1 MAQDGIV
8 RPKGQKNYHSVVR
21 PKHKTVKALV
31 LGIISQE
38 KALSKLQVCRKL
50 NGNDVTDCKY
60 ARTCYANSRKRA
72 EYDKIFV
79 ADCKIS
85 FMQIRYAIKKLIA
98 EGEIWVKRQKW
109 PDHWQN
115 RKWDFMAICRPVN
128 GGVF

>member
-1 MAQDGIV
+1 MGN
-8 RPKGQKNYHSVVR
+8 KNYHSVER
-21 PKHKTVKALV
+21 LPHQAVKALV
-31 LGIISQE
+31 WGIIGQE

-72 EYDKIFV
+72 EYGKIFV

-85 FMQIRYAIKKLIA
+85 FMQIRYAIKKLVA
-98 EGEIWVKRQKW
+98 EGLVHVKRQRW

-115 RKWDFMAICRPVN
+115 RGWDNMWICRPVI
-128 GGVF
+128 GGL